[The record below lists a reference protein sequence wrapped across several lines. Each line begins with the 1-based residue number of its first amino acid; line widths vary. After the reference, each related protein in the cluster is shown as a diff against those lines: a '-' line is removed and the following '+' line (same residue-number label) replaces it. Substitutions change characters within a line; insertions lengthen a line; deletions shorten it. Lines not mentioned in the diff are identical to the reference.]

1 MSDLVHVATGDASMA
16 DQVPVLSDVHKSV
29 VRLLNAWGVE
39 LMIEIDF
46 PPYRVD
52 IYLPI
57 LHAAIEVDGP
67 QHSAKRDRIRDSKL
81 FALYSLPV
89 FRIKATQALHPD
101 HWRNRLVEFYGEF
114 MDSAHE
120 RWEQC
125 KDETPWL

>member
-1 MSDLVHVATGDASMA
+1 MV
-16 DQVPVLSDVHKSV
+16 DQVPTLSDAHRSV

-52 IYLPI
+52 VYLPA

-67 QHSAKRDRIRDSKL
+67 QHSAKRDKMRDQKL
-81 FALYSLPV
+81 FSQYSLPV
-89 FRIKATQALHPD
+89 FRIKVNQVLRPKY
-101 HWRNRLVEFYGEF
+101 WRDRLAEFYGEF
-114 MDSAHE
+114 MDSAQA
-120 RWEQC
+120 RWDQC